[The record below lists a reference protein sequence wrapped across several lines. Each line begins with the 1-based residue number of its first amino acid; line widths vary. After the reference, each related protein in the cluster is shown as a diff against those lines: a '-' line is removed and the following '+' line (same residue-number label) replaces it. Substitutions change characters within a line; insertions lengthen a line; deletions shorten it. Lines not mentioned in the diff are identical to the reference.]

1 MAKRSKA
8 ELLDLVNR
16 IVGMYENEKMSTADI
31 EKVLRDEGVDISRE
45 SIRRTIKSNKSIARE
60 LMKTRQETV
69 ALIDAIRDNPSTDAN
84 EATLDYLI
92 GKAFEYTKTI
102 EAVNFKD
109 LPELARFVKD
119 MTRAKTQIVKLRLD
133 ANAMWD
139 RAKDALLERLKGTIA
154 GDSDLYQRL
163 YNIVANLEAPD
174 DIRIN

>member
-8 ELLDLVNR
+8 ELLDLVER
-16 IVGMYENEKMSTADI
+16 IVRMHEEDKLSTTDI
-31 EKVLRDEGVDISRE
+31 EKTLRDEGVDISRE

-60 LMKTRQETV
+60 LMKTREETV
-69 ALIDAIRDNPSTDAN
+69 ALIDAIRDNPSTDTN

-92 GKAFEYTKTI
+92 GKAFEYTKSI
-102 EAVNFKD
+102 ESVNFKD
-109 LPELARFVKD
+109 LPELGKFIKD

-174 DIRIN
+174 DFRVN

>member
-1 MAKRSKA
+1 MAKRAKA
-8 ELLDLVNR
+8 ELLDLVDR
-16 IVGMYENEKMSTADI
+16 IVRMYENDKMSTTDI
-31 EKVLRDEGVDISRE
+31 EKTLRDEGVDISRE

-102 EAVNFKD
+102 ESVNFKD
-109 LPELARFVKD
+109 LPELAKFVKD

-133 ANAMWD
+133 ANAMWEK
-139 RAKDALLERLKGTIA
+139 AKEGLLERLRLA
-154 GDSDLYQRL
+154 VQGDAELYGRL
-163 YNIVANLEAPD
+163 YAIVSNLEAPD
-174 DIRIN
+174 DCSIK